1 MKAPTNARTT
11 ARTNELANAPT
22 TARTKLQSIIETKA
36 WNYSIIAV
44 ILFNSALLG
53 LGTSAGLK
61 ESFGELIN
69 ALDTACLAIF
79 TAELALRLFCYRLEF
94 FTNSEKWWNIFDF
107 LIVAVS
113 LFAMQYSVLR
123 TLRILRIL
131 RLISSVPSMK
141 LVTNAVLKTIPAM
154 LSISALLSIFYY
166 VYGVLCVEFFG
177 ERFPEWFGTLP
188 KALYTL
194 FQIMTL
200 ESWSMGIVRPI
211 MEVYPFAWIL
221 FISYIVIVG
230 MIALNLI
237 VGVIV
242 NSLNEISKSK

>member
-1 MKAPTNARTT
+1 MKAPTNEPTNEPINELANTRTT
-11 ARTNELANAPT
+11 ART
-22 TARTKLQSIIETKA
+22 RLQSIIETKA

-44 ILFNSALLG
+44 ILFNSVLLG
-53 LGTSAGLK
+53 LGTSTEIKA
-61 ESFGELIN
+61 SFGGLLN
-69 ALDTACLAIF
+69 ALDTACLVIF
-79 TAELALRLFCYRLEF
+79 TIELALRLLCYRLEF
-94 FTNSEKWWNIFDF
+94 FTNSDKWWNIFDF

-131 RLISSVPSMK
+131 RLISSVPAMR
-141 LVTNAVLKTIPAM
+141 VVIDAVLKTIPAM

-200 ESWSMGIVRPI
+200 ESWSMGIVRPV
-211 MEVYPFAWIL
+211 MEVYPYAWL
-221 FISYIVIVG
+221 VFISYIVIVG

-242 NSLNEISKSK
+242 NSLNEISKSE